1 MGVPNG
7 ATEASGRGVRKRK
20 PKAADGFVVEMP
32 IRKVSIARRPDAM
45 RRAVRANTRPLTC
58 AFDSTVLP
66 PDELSSDPEGE
77 FPRCSNEAPVPVK
90 KGLWTAEEDERLAHE
105 VRTNGCRNWAVIAR
119 SLSGRVAKQCRER
132 WHNHLKPDICKEPWT
147 EQEDLQIQLGVLKHG
162 HKWSTIALGMPGRTD
177 NQIKNRYNCTVQKYG
192 EKECQESGMSTKAF
206 LDELKRRNA
215 RTELEAL
222 PLMRLANPKF
232 LLKSGWK
239 GAEVAKLQNAMRA
252 AQEDGH
258 HPDWEMVALMV
269 GNRSVVAC
277 KAQWRRMCEMWG
289 SRDRAANVVLQP
301 VPAVAAPTPVE
312 VESALAMA
320 EAAAS
325 AAAEAAAE
333 DEFVS
338 SAGEAAWN
346 EIKLMCFEEYSEG
359 SATEPQWTRSFQ
371 WDLPTH
377 ETRHKAFG
385 FDFRHPPRP
394 LQLALHMFDV
404 RRHLLPD
411 GHTGKRG
418 SLDATMSWTARD
430 CTPKTDPKMTEHY
443 MEKKRRAEEE
453 EALVKSVLG

>member
-1 MGVPNG
+1 MCFDSSGTAPLLLEVKQFRNLSRPYQRVGKADPGEKIQVTG
-7 ATEASGRGVRKRK
+7 AGAKRDHTFSLVAHDGVRFIKL
-20 PKAADGFVVEMP
+20 VLLMP
-32 IRKVSIARRPDAM
+32 NQVSI
-45 RRAVRANTRPLTC
+45 
-58 AFDSTVLP
+58 
-66 PDELSSDPEGE
+66 
-77 FPRCSNEAPVPVK
+77 VK
-90 KGLWTAEEDERLAHE
+90 DL
-105 VRTNGCRNWAVIAR
+105 
-119 SLSGRVAKQCRER
+119 RER
-132 WHNHLKPDICKEPWT
+132 N
-147 EQEDLQIQLGVLKHG
+147 
-162 HKWSTIALGMPGRTD
+162 
-177 NQIKNRYNCTVQKYG
+177 
-192 EKECQESGMSTKAF
+192 
-206 LDELKRRNA
+206 
-215 RTELEAL
+215 
-222 PLMRLANPKF
+222 KF